1 MTAETDREV
10 ESRRERLL
18 FVLCVFFGGATLLT
32 GAVAFVASGVTATTF
47 GAGLIVALCGVVL
60 VMRQRI
66 PLRLASHL
74 VVYGCTAILVQA
86 IILDQQTP
94 LERGLLG
101 LGLMVVAAG
110 VLLGAR
116 EAKVLGA
123 LCTLFVALLFGVDIV
138 RAELTLEVIV
148 RDSAALCFFPVVVA
162 IVAPFVDRSEVHV
175 QKLARR
181 LLHTEELATELTM
194 ATNQLESAAL
204 QISVM
209 SQEQRQGAIQ
219 QSSAIKEVLEAMHS
233 MSSSSHEI
241 TGAARSVVTNAD
253 LALANSERVGERVAD
268 LTSHLQRIT
277 ATLQTIASI
286 ARKSE
291 LLALNASLEG
301 TRAGEAGRGFS
312 LVASQMQGL
321 AENVMASVKAI
332 KSLTSDVRQATRS
345 TERSMEEAT
354 DIARTTASAAR
365 HINLVSQHQRSA
377 TDQVT
382 NAISDI
388 DEITSQVADSNEQT
402 WAATEDLGDLAYRLN
417 QLVDKLVLKT
427 P

>member
-1 MTAETDREV
+1 MTAGTERDNEA
-10 ESRRERLL
+10 RREQLL
-18 FVLCVFFGGATLLT
+18 FVLCVFFGGATLVT
-32 GAVAFVASGVTATTF
+32 GVVALVAFGLTATTV
-47 GAGLIVALCGVVL
+47 GAGLIVALCGGVL
-60 VMRQRI
+60 IARKWI
-66 PLRLASHL
+66 PHRMASHL
-74 VVYGCTAILVQA
+74 VVYGCTAILAQA
-86 IILDQQTP
+86 IILDQQIP
-94 LERGLLG
+94 LERGLMG
-101 LGLMVVAAG
+101 LGVMVIASG
-110 VLLGAR
+110 LLLGGR

-123 LCTLFVALLFGVDIV
+123 LCTLFVALLFGADIMRV
-138 RAELTLEVIV
+138 ELTLEVVV
-148 RDSAALCFFPVVVA
+148 RDVAALGFFPIIVA
-162 IVAPFVDRSEVHV
+162 VVAPFVDNSELQVR
-175 QKLARR
+175 KLARR
-181 LLHTEELATELTM
+181 LLHTEELANELTM
-194 ATNQLESAAL
+194 ATNQLEAAAL

-209 SQEQRQGAIQ
+209 SQQQRQGAIR

-241 TGAARSVVTNAD
+241 TGAARGVVTNAD

-277 ATLQTIASI
+277 TTLQTIASI

-332 KSLTSDVRQATRS
+332 KLLTSDVRQATRS

-354 DIARTTASAAR
+354 DLARTTASAAR

-382 NAISDI
+382 DAIGDI